1 MAVTVGE
8 AHAINTVLSGLASMG
23 LDELDSDFA
32 AALEVLAHSA
42 HQRLAAGWSV
52 ARVAEQWP
60 ALTPVAVT
68 S

>member
-8 AHAINTVLSGLASMG
+8 AHAVNTVLDGLASMG
-23 LDELDSDFA
+23 LDEISSDFA

-42 HQRLAAGWSV
+42 HARLMAGWSV
-52 ARVAEQWP
+52 AKVAEQWP